1 MKIGTANFQGTIP
14 LTLRSLIW
22 SALAFLL
29 VSCGGSDSTDS
40 SDEDMVV
47 RDNTQEVLDYYAAN
61 PDFFTFKTIAD
72 LPKDLPWQ
80 NGSELPDLG
89 SPNAVK
95 GGTQYT
101 SLQDFPRTLRLVG
114 PDANGSFRPYI
125 QDYVAMQLAHRH
137 PDNFDFYPGLAASW
151 AVDKANK
158 TVYIKLNPAARWS
171 DGEPV
176 TTDDVTFMFFF
187 MQSTYIVAPWYNN
200 WWGTQYT
207 NITKFDDHTFSV
219 SIPEAKPDMDYM
231 VLQILP
237 MPQHFYKALGDDFV
251 ERYQWK
257 FQPTTGA
264 YVVRDEDIKKGTSI
278 ALTRIDNWWAK
289 DLKFWRNRYNPD
301 RIQFNV
307 IRDNPKVFEAFKRG
321 DIDQFSLNLAEYWYD
336 KLPNDDPD
344 VAGGY
349 IQKSVFYNQKPRPTY
364 SLAINTAKPI
374 LDNRDV
380 RIGIN
385 YATNW
390 QLVIDKFFRGDY
402 ERMNTS
408 SDGYGEFSHPT
419 LKSRPF
425 DIELAQKHFAAAG
438 FNNRGPDGILV
449 NDAGD
454 RLSFTLSTGYQ
465 SLKDIPTILKQ
476 EALKAGLEFRIE
488 VLDGTA
494 GWKKV
499 QEKQHDIHFAALNVS
514 LEMYPRFWE
523 SYHSDNA
530 YDVPYLADGSV
541 NPARKI
547 KVQTNNLESMAVPE
561 MDAMIN
567 TYRTSDDKDEMLK
580 LAHDMTQLHHDHA
593 SFVPAFY
600 QPFYRIGHWRW
611 VKYPDGFNH
620 KHSGSA
626 GQYFVHWIDK
636 TAKEETLAARKS
648 GKTFPPEINVYDQF
662 K

>member
-1 MKIGTANFQGTIP
+1 MKIGNIIIGGVITI
-14 LTLRSLIW
+14 L
-22 SALAFLL
+22 LA
-29 VSCGGSDSTDS
+29 SCGGSETT
-40 SDEDMVV
+40 EDTMVAQ
-47 RDNTQEVLDYYAAN
+47 DNTQEVLNYYAAR
-61 PDFFTFKTIAD
+61 PEFFTFKTLAD

-80 NGSELPDLG
+80 SGAELPDIG
-89 SPNAVK
+89 SSSAVK

-101 SLQDFPRTLRLVG
+101 SIQDFPRTLRLVG
-114 PDANGSFRPYI
+114 PDSNGSFRPYI
-125 QDYVAMQLAHRH
+125 QDNVAMQLAHRH
-137 PDNFDFYPGLAASW
+137 PDKFDFYPGLAESW
-151 AVDKANK
+151 AVDKENK
-158 TVYIKLNPAARWS
+158 TVYIKLDPTARWS
-171 DGEPV
+171 DGEAV

-187 MQSTYIVAPWYNN
+187 MQSSYIVAPWYNN

-231 VLQILP
+231 VLQIMP
-237 MPQHFYKALGDDFV
+237 MPEHFYKALGDDFV

-264 YVVRDEDIKKGTSI
+264 YEVRDEDIKKGTSI
-278 ALTRIDNWWAK
+278 ALSRLDNWWAK
-289 DLKFWRNRYNPD
+289 DKKFWRNRYNPD

-307 IRDNPKVFEAFKRG
+307 IRDQPKVFEAFKRG
-321 DIDQFSLNLAEYWYD
+321 DIDQFGLNLAEYWYD
-336 KLPNDDPD
+336 KLPNDDDD
-344 VAGGY
+344 VANGY
-349 IQKSVFYNQKPRPTY
+349 IHKSVFYNQKPRPTY

-374 LDNRDV
+374 LDNKDV

-402 ERMNTS
+402 ERMNTQ
-408 SDGYGEFSHPT
+408 SDGYGVFSHPT

-425 DIELAQKHFAAAG
+425 DIELAQQHFARAG
-438 FNNRGPDGILV
+438 FENRGPDGILV
-449 NDAGD
+449 NDKGQ

-476 EALKAGLEFRIE
+476 EALKTGLEFRIE

-499 QEKQHDIHFAALNVS
+499 QEKQHDIHFAALNTS
-514 LEMYPRFWE
+514 LELYPRFWE

-530 YDVPYLADGSV
+530 YDAPYLADGSV
-541 NPARKI
+541 NPERKI
-547 KVQTNNLESMAVPE
+547 KVQTNNLESIAVPE

-567 TYRTSDDKDEMLK
+567 AYRASDDEKEMIK
-580 LAHDMTQLHHDHA
+580 LAHAMTQLHHDHA
-593 SFVPAFY
+593 SFIPAFY
-600 QPFYRIGHWRW
+600 QPFYRLGHWRW
-611 VKYPDGFNH
+611 LKYPEGFNH

-626 GQYFVHWIDK
+626 GEFFVHWIDK
-636 TAKEETLAARKS
+636 AVKEETMSARES
-648 GKTFPPEINVYDQF
+648 GVTFAPEIKVYDQF